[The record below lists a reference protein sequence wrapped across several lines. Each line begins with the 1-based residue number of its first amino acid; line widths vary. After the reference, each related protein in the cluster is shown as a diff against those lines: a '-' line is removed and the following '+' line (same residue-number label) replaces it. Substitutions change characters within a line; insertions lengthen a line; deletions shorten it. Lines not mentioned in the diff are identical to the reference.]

1 METTPRKK
9 FSAMAKLRIFEKH
22 KGKCALCGV
31 QIIPGSRW
39 ILEHMRPLAL
49 GGTNDE
55 SNLFPVHVECAAI
68 KTFGKEGDNARSAKS
83 KRQKAAALG
92 IKSDGPRERI
102 NSRGFP
108 KRAKVRPDA
117 SLKIAPRRS
126 LYAEIE
132 E

>member
-9 FSAMAKLRIFEKH
+9 FSANAKLRIFEKH
-22 KGKCALCGV
+22 KGTCVLCGV

-55 SNLFPVHVECAAI
+55 SNLFPVHMECAAA
-68 KTFGKEGDNARSAKS
+68 KTFGKTGDNARSAKS
-83 KRQKAAALG
+83 KRQKIVSLG
-92 IKSDGPRERI
+92 IKSDGPRARL
-102 NSRGFP
+102 NGRGFP
-108 KRAKVRPDA
+108 KREKVRPDA
-117 SLKIAPRRS
+117 SLKLPPRRS
-126 LYAEIE
+126 LYTEIE